1 MSRSMFALAL
11 SFSLASSGVARSQTT
26 KTTKER
32 AVRAVVDSF
41 YDAIRREQYDQA
53 ASYVMLAPFAQYFA
67 GIVRT
72 TQVPRPNPASVDRL
86 MAADPTMPRAVAEWE
101 ADRSRRSA
109 SGQLPFLSSQ
119 FAGVT
124 TAQQLATLTPPQA
137 LARWLQAKDPRQ
149 AERAA
154 WTQGSCRGVR
164 PPAGYD
170 SLPPQRIAAVAF
182 ESDSTAYVVI
192 KPDSRTRAPAGPF
205 GSERLV
211 ALHAH
216 GRSWRLEPRQDLLTR
231 AGVVMIGT
239 ICPPTK

>member
-1 MSRSMFALAL
+1 MPRPMLVVALSLALAV
-11 SFSLASSGVARSQTT
+11 SGIARAQAT
-26 KTTKER
+26 KPARER

-41 YDAIRREQYDQA
+41 YDAIRRERYDQA
-53 ASYVMLAPFAQYFA
+53 ASYVMLEPFQQYFA
-67 GIVRT
+67 GVVRAAR
-72 TQVPRPNPASVDRL
+72 VPHPAGASADRL
-86 MAADPTMPRAVAEWE
+86 MAVDPTMPRAVAEWE
-101 ADRSRRSA
+101 ADRSKRSA
-109 SGQLPFLSSQ
+109 SGQLPFLPMQ
-119 FAGVT
+119 FAGIT
-124 TAQQLATLTPPQA
+124 TAQQVAALTPSQA
-137 LARWLQAKDPRQ
+137 LVRWLQAKDPRQ

-154 WTQGSCRGVR
+154 WTQGSCRGVK

-170 SLPPQRIAAVAF
+170 SLSPQQIAAVAF

-192 KPDSRTRAPAGPF
+192 RPGGQTRAPAGPF